1 MHLNALFLICIPL
14 VQEVYAVHLIIRSW
28 PVLFFFPFR
37 INSVMNYEQSFA
49 DSYLFT
55 LHSRQALGTA
65 CQTALLNPL
74 ATRITSNS

>member
-1 MHLNALFLICIPL
+1 MAYLFL
-14 VQEVYAVHLIIRSW
+14 
-28 PVLFFFPFR
+28 FPFR

-74 ATRITSNS
+74 ATRLTSISEYFIIIIIIIDLLFLY